1 MCCPI
6 DTQYLY
12 SPVARMDDSGAVV
25 LYNAE
30 RCCVAVRY
38 CGGYQREEMQCLDV
52 FVLILGV

>member
-1 MCCPI
+1 MCYPI
-6 DTQYLY
+6 DTQYFHN
-12 SPVARMDDSGAVV
+12 PAARTNAGGAVI
-25 LYNAE
+25 LYGAE